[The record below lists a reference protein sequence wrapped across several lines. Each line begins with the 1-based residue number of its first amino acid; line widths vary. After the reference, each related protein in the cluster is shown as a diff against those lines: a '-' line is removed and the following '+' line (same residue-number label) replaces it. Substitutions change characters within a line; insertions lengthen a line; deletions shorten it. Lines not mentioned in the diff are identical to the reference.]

1 MIDIT
6 DKQSCCGCSSCV
18 QKCPRQ
24 CISLHEDTE
33 GFLYPVVDKG
43 DYRLWTVRESMSFAS
58 LGRSTCSDGSAGCE
72 E

>member
-43 DYRLWTVRESMSFAS
+43 DVSSQKLAHN
-58 LGRSTCSDGSAGCE
+58 
-72 E
+72 